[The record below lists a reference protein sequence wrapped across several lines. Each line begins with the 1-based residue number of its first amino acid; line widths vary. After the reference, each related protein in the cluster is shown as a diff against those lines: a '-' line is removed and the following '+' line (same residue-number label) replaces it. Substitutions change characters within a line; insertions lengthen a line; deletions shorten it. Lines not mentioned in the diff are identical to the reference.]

1 MSSFSEKTDIKDIEN
16 PDSSF
21 YSAIVSIEGESIIA
35 IDVEGNEISSGVA
48 GTDDSRVLT
57 EAINF
62 VPDNANVLISGGV
75 YNLSADTLFYLDDG
89 DTNPFWVC
97 IPILEGKN
105 VHIFGYGA
113 GITVLKLKPKQFYI
127 DHPVAMILNRASGI
141 VNPGFTAFTV
151 ANMTLDG
158 SRDDQAQWYKDGA
171 SLILTGSTRSG
182 GKYYN
187 LEFRNSYGTGLY
199 LGNNGGGSESH
210 SSITNVVARNCS
222 LEGIL
227 LDTAQDTVVSDCLFE
242 YCKTGLTVHGN
253 NDYQTRSKDRIV
265 VKDLSCIASPL
276 TIWCINDLEMSSVN
290 MDCIASPNSYGLLIH
305 SSIGIHIQESIFKS
319 DRNKAN
325 SYGGAS
331 YIDAGVDGP
340 TAVTLENCVL
350 DGYYALHLLG
360 SATANVHGGAL
371 NASYACAYLRDI
383 EPSTAIA
390 TLTGT
395 VFIPARHTIDCAPGT
410 TINLLYCYSSSVGS
424 MILEGKLNN
433 RGSHGFGFPNV

>member
-1 MSSFSEKTDIKDIEN
+1 MGAFSEKSGAEN
-16 PDSSF
+16 LNNII
-21 YSAIVSIEGESIIA
+21 YSAIVSIQGNKIVA
-35 IDVEGNEISSGVA
+35 KDVEGHEITSGVA

-57 EAINF
+57 EAIDS
-62 VPDNANVLISGGV
+62 VPNNGNVLISSGE
-75 YNLSADTLFYLDDG
+75 YKLSADTLFYLDDG

-113 GITVLKLKPKQFYI
+113 GITVLKLKPNQFYL
-127 DHPVAMILNRASGI
+127 DHPVAMILNRATGS
-141 VNPGFTAFTV
+141 VDPGFTAFTV

-158 SRDDQAQWYKDGA
+158 NRDDQGQWYKDGA
-171 SLILTGSTRSG
+171 SLILTGSARSG

-227 LDTAQDTVVSDCLFE
+227 LDTAQHTVVSDCVFE

-253 NDYQTRSKDRIV
+253 NDYQTRSKDHIV
-265 VKDLSCIASPL
+265 IKNLSCIASPL
-276 TIWCINDLEMSSVN
+276 TVWCINDLEMSGVN
-290 MDCIASPNSYGLLIH
+290 MDCIASPNAYGLLIH
-305 SSIGIHIQESIFKS
+305 SSTGIHIKESIFKS
-319 DRNKAN
+319 DRKKAS

-331 YIDAGVDGP
+331 YIDADSDGP
-340 TAVTLENCVL
+340 TAITLENCIL
-350 DGYYALHLLG
+350 DGFYALHVLG
-360 SATANVHGGAL
+360 SATATMRGGAL

-383 EPSTAIA
+383 EPSTASA
-390 TLTGT
+390 TLIGT

-410 TINLLYCYSSSVGS
+410 TLNLLYCYSSAIGS

-433 RGSHGFGFPNV
+433 QGSHGFGFPNV

>member
-1 MSSFSEKTDIKDIEN
+1 MTSFSEKSDIKSIDNII
-16 PDSSF
+16 
-21 YSAIVSIEGESIIA
+21 YSAIISIDGNSIIA
-35 IDVEGNEISSGVA
+35 TDVEGNVIASGVA

-57 EAINF
+57 EAIAS
-62 VPDNANVLISGGV
+62 VPDNGNVLISSGV
-75 YNLSADTLFYLDDG
+75 YNLSADTLFYLDEG
-89 DTNPFWVC
+89 DKNPFWIC

-105 VHIFGYGA
+105 VHLFGNGV
-113 GITVLKLKPKQFYI
+113 GVTVLKLKPNQFYR
-127 DHPVAMILNRASGI
+127 DHPVAMILNRATGS

-158 SRDDQAQWYKDGA
+158 NRDDQAQWYKDGA
-171 SLILTGSTRSG
+171 SLILTGSVRSG

-187 LEFRNSYGTGLY
+187 LELRNSYGTGLY

-227 LDTAQDTVVSDCLFE
+227 LDTVQDTVVSNSVFE
-242 YCKTGLTVHGN
+242 YCRTGLTVHGN

-290 MDCIASPNSYGLLIH
+290 MDCTASPNAYGLLIH
-305 SSIGIHIQESIFKS
+305 SSIGIHIKGSIFKS
-319 DRNKAN
+319 DRKKAN

-331 YIDAGVDGP
+331 YIDADIDGP
-340 TAVTLENCVL
+340 TAAILENCVL

-360 SATANVHGGAL
+360 SATATLYGGAL
-371 NASYACAYLRDI
+371 NASYACAYLRGI
-383 EPSTAIA
+383 EPSTATA
-390 TLTGT
+390 TLIGT
-395 VFIPARHTIDCAPGT
+395 VFIPARHTIDCAAGT
-410 TINLLYCYSSSVGS
+410 TINLRYCYSSSIGS
-424 MILEGKLNN
+424 MILEGKLNSQ
-433 RGSHGFGFPNV
+433 GSYGFGFPNV

>member
-1 MSSFSEKTDIKDIEN
+1 MNSLSENSDIKILDNII
-16 PDSSF
+16 
-21 YSAIVSIEGESIIA
+21 YSAIVSIEGNSIIA
-35 IDVEGNEISSGVA
+35 RNVEGNEISSGVA

-57 EAINF
+57 EAINS
-62 VPDNANVLISGGV
+62 VPDNGNVLISAGI

-89 DTNPFWVC
+89 ETNPFWIC

-105 VHIFGYGA
+105 VHIFGYGM
-113 GITVLKLKPKQFYI
+113 GITVLKLKPKQFQV
-127 DHPVAMILNRASGI
+127 DHPVAMILNRSSGP
-141 VNPGFTAFTV
+141 VNLGFTAFTV

-158 SRDDQAQWYKDGA
+158 NRDDQGQWYKDGA
-171 SLILTGSTRSG
+171 SLILTGSIRSG

-227 LDTAQDTVVSDCLFE
+227 LDTVQDTVISDCLFE

-253 NDYQTRSKDRIV
+253 NDYQTRTKDRIV

-290 MDCIASPNSYGLLIH
+290 MDCTLSPNAYGLLIH
-305 SSIGIHIQESIFKS
+305 SSIGIHIKESFFKS
-319 DRNKAN
+319 DRKKAS

-331 YIDAGVDGP
+331 YIDADNDGP
-340 TAVTLENCVL
+340 TAATLDNCVL
-350 DGYYALHLLG
+350 DGYYALHVLG
-360 SATANVHGGAL
+360 SATATIHGGAL
-371 NASYACAYLRDI
+371 NASYACAFIRGID
-383 EPSTAIA
+383 PSTAIA
-390 TLTGT
+390 TLIGT
-395 VFIPARHTIDCAPGT
+395 VFIPERHTVDCAPGT
-410 TINLLYCYSSSVGS
+410 RINLIYCYSSKIGS
-424 MILEGKLNN
+424 MILEGTLNN
-433 RGSHGFGFPNV
+433 QGSYGFGFP